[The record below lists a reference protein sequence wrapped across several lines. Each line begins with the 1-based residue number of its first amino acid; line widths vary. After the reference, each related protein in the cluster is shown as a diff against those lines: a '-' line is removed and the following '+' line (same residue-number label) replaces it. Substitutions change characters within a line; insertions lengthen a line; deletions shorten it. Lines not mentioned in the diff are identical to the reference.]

1 VASLDTR
8 LEPSGRDDGP
18 PNPERI
24 MANLAGLQTHQHLK
38 DAFAEEAITAYRYLY
53 FAKIADIEG
62 QPDVA
67 QLFRDLAEGGI
78 CNAHGSLDF
87 LRTEGDPLTGAPIG
101 ETDRNLHAAL
111 LAESTEHSELYP
123 DMAAVAHAEGFPDVA
138 SWFETLQK
146 LKRAHAAQLRDAI
159 SRLEGSH
166 RFEEDGN

>member
-1 VASLDTR
+1 MTN
-8 LEPSGRDDGP
+8 LE
-18 PNPERI
+18 
-24 MANLAGLQTHQHLK
+24 GLRTHKHLI
-38 DAFAEEAITAYRYLY
+38 DSFAEEAVTAYRYLY

-111 LAESTEHSELYP
+111 LAESTEYSELYP

-138 SWFETLQK
+138 SWFETLTK
-146 LKRAHAAQLRDAI
+146 LKRAHAQQLRDAVAKLGR
-159 SRLEGSH
+159 SQGSDEGG
-166 RFEEDGN
+166 E

>member
-1 VASLDTR
+1 
-8 LEPSGRDDGP
+8 
-18 PNPERI
+18 
-24 MANLAGLQTHQHLK
+24 MANLEGLETHQHLK
-38 DAFAEEAITAYRYLY
+38 DAFAEEAVTAYRYLY

-101 ETDRNLHAAL
+101 QTDRNLHASL
-111 LAESTEHSELYP
+111 LAESTEFSELYP

-138 SWFETLQK
+138 SWFETLTK
-146 LKRAHAAQLRDAI
+146 LKRAHVQQLREAI
-159 SRLEGSH
+159 ARLERGQGP
-166 RFEEDGN
+166 EEGGE

>member
-1 VASLDTR
+1 
-8 LEPSGRDDGP
+8 
-18 PNPERI
+18 
-24 MANLAGLQTHQHLK
+24 MANLEGLDTHKHLK
-38 DAFAEEAITAYRYLY
+38 DAFAEEAVTAYRYLY

-111 LAESTEHSELYP
+111 LAESTEYAELYP
-123 DMAAVAHAEGFPDVA
+123 TMAAVAHAEGFPDIA
-138 SWFETLQK
+138 SWFETLTK
-146 LKRAHAAQLRDAI
+146 LKRAHAEQLRAAI
-159 SRLEGSH
+159 ARLEAGQRS
-166 RFEEDGN
+166 EEGGA

>member
-1 VASLDTR
+1 
-8 LEPSGRDDGP
+8 
-18 PNPERI
+18 
-24 MANLAGLQTHQHLK
+24 MANLEGLETHKHLK
-38 DAFAEEAITAYRYLY
+38 DAFAEEAVTAYRYLY

-101 ETDRNLHAAL
+101 QTDRNLHASL
-111 LAESTEHSELYP
+111 LAESTEFSELYP

-138 SWFETLQK
+138 SWFETLTK
-146 LKRAHAAQLRDAI
+146 LKRAHVQLLREAI
-159 SRLEGSH
+159 ARLERGQGP
-166 RFEEDGN
+166 EEGGE